1 MKAPIDA
8 VRLSASEKDLLSRIK
23 RRTSVE
29 SWNVLC
35 RWALAVGLSS
45 NLKHLTRSQEK
56 RDAVEIRWDTFAGR
70 WADVI
75 SASVRTAHHSYVSDD
90 QPISLGDFIQMVLA
104 KGIRILAKQTS
115 TAGDGA
121 FAILVKSASKNR
133 PAP

>member
-23 RRTSVE
+23 RKTAIE

-45 NLKHLTRSQEK
+45 NLKSLTKSQEK

-70 WADVI
+70 WSELI
-75 SASVRTAHHSYVSDD
+75 SASIRIAHRQYSDFD
-90 QPISLGDFIQMVLA
+90 QTIPLADFFQMAMA
-104 KGIRILAKQTS
+104 KGIRILAKQAS
-115 TAGDGA
+115 TNGTAS
-121 FAILVKSASKNR
+121 FAVLVRSEKLDRSVA
-133 PAP
+133 

>member
-23 RRTSVE
+23 RKTSIE

-45 NLKHLTRSQEK
+45 NLKNLSKSPDK

-70 WADVI
+70 WSELI
-75 SASVRTAHHSYVSDD
+75 SASIRVAHRKYADLD
-90 QPISLGDFIQMVLA
+90 QPIPLGEFFQMVMA
-104 KGIRILAKQTS
+104 KGIRILAKQA
-115 TAGDGA
+115 TATGPGA
-121 FAILVKSASKNR
+121 FAALVRSETTDRSA
-133 PAP
+133 A